1 MTDTI
6 LEKMG
11 GERTCSV
18 CGYVE
23 REVYRLFCP
32 HCLQRDR
39 LSALTTLENPQP
51 TLTYALEPSGLN
63 PVEGMSIPYWK
74 DSHPGLL

>member
-1 MTDTI
+1 MNESL

-11 GERTCSV
+11 GERVCSV

-32 HCLQRDR
+32 RCMQRDR
-39 LSALTTLENPQP
+39 LSALTTRENATDILPVP
-51 TLTYALEPSGLN
+51 LEPSGLN
-63 PVEGMSIPYWK
+63 PVDVVPMQ
-74 DSHPGLL
+74 